1 MLKFT
6 PEDQNQDKWNEFVS
20 DYILKC
26 NNPNSV
32 SKNLNWLSN
41 IRDPAMTSQQINRI
55 KKLLGQSE
63 QLINFGVS
71 KQLFFCKIYS
81 FNFYQKMT
89 IYDNDNFL
97 GEFLFENSY

>member
-41 IRDPAMTSQQINRI
+41 IREPAMTSQQINRI

-63 QLINFGVS
+63 QLSNFGVS
-71 KQLFFCKIYS
+71 KQL
-81 FNFYQKMT
+81 
-89 IYDNDNFL
+89 L
-97 GEFLFENSY
+97 L